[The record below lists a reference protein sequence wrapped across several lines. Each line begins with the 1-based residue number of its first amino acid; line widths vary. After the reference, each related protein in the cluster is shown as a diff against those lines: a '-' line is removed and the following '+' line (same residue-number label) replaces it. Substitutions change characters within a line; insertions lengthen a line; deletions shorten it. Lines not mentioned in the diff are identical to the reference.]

1 MSIGN
6 TYSTS
11 DLRPTIKWHMAKM
24 LLEQNFDLVGIPA
37 TEISLVDF
45 LHFGLCI
52 PYFLK

>member
-37 TEISLVDF
+37 TETSLVDLLQF
-45 LHFGLCI
+45 ELHMKIC
-52 PYFLK
+52 